1 MSALLERARAL
12 FSGDLVSSHDR
23 LGDDTIVVTRE
34 ALCRVMKTLRDEPD
48 LRFDQ
53 LMDLTAVDY
62 LGRKTPR
69 FEVVYH
75 LYSYTHLHRLRV
87 KVEVAEE
94 DAAVDSMDGVWRAAN
109 WMERETWDLYG
120 IRFIG
125 HPDLRRI
132 LMYEEFQGHPLRK
145 DYPVDQRQPL
155 VPEREVD
162 EIACT
167 SVGAAKLDRNCMG
180 RTENYRAR
188 RIAKK
193 TR

>member
-12 FSGDLVSSHDR
+12 FADDLVSSHDHR
-23 LGDDTIVVTRE
+23 GDDTIVVTRE
-34 ALCRVMKTLRDEPD
+34 ALTGVMKSLRDEPD

-53 LMDLTAVDY
+53 LTDLTAVDY

-109 WMERETWDLYG
+109 WMEREAWDLYG
-120 IRFIG
+120 IRFRG

-145 DYPVDQRQPL
+145 DYPIDQRQPL

-167 SVGAAKLDRNCMG
+167 SVGAAKLDRSCMG
-180 RTENYRAR
+180 YPENYRAR
-188 RIAKK
+188 RTAKK